1 MVTHNSP
8 LGQLDVESDCGS
20 IGMRTP
26 TETITFTQSSA
37 PWGAMKDATSIDFAS
52 DGSELSPW
60 LHSKPLRTE
69 SKRPMCGDMSSA
81 RKKLRFENCMP
92 GATAENP
99 IVIIDYATDDE
110 CVDHVVPL
118 VEPKEEEFVNLFASP
133 APKEK
138 KETKAG
144 TMLAY
149 MLANNIM
156 SVSQF
161 YEPSHTEALANFV
174 VNPHFNN
181 NVSRFCEVV
190 RARMMTASFMPV
202 NVGSFIPGLFIL
214 LTTLQ
219 LTALIASRGERI
231 DYLLR
236 EIHQWT
242 PATIKLFVRAMVGVA
257 DRKFGKQNCVY
268 LWGKSNSGKSILLDS
283 FVSYFS
289 PCIGYPSNNIRSGFP
304 LGECAN
310 SRVIRMDEIHI
321 NMDNVEL
328 YKCVMSGNVA
338 NVDKKY
344 SSSVIIPPT
353 PCYISS
359 NKPIWDLCLK
369 EKEPLLNRMA
379 FSKFM
384 SHTCPEDFG
393 LLTKLDWDI
402 IISKHYKEWK
412 LNDVKFMDGPT
423 YENFLRKKNN
433 SVINNIN

>member
-1 MVTHNSP
+1 MDYQTSP
-8 LGQLDVESDCGS
+8 IGAADVEYAFGS
-20 IGMRTP
+20 IDSREATP
-26 TETITFTQSSA
+26 TTTCTQSSA
-37 PWGAMKDATSIDFAS
+37 PWGPTKGETFTASFS
-52 DGSELSPW
+52 DGSATSPW
-60 LHSKPLRTE
+60 LHLEPSRTE
-69 SKRPMCGDMSSA
+69 NKRQMLGDTSNV
-81 RKKLRFENCMP
+81 RKRLRFNNCEK
-92 GATAENP
+92 GTTSDNP
-99 IVIIDYATDDE
+99 IIIVDSASDDE
-110 CVDHVVPL
+110 FVEQVIPL
-118 VEPKEEEFVNLFASP
+118 QEPKEEEFTNLFASP

-144 TMLAY
+144 AMLAY

-161 YEPSHTEALANFV
+161 YEPSHCEALANFV

-190 RARMMTASFMPV
+190 RSRMLTASFMPV
-202 NVGSFIPGLFIL
+202 SVGSLIPGLFIL
-214 LTTLQ
+214 LTSLQ

-283 FVSYFS
+283 FCSYFS

-379 FSKFM
+379 FNKYM
-384 SHTCPEDFG
+384 SSVCPEDFG
-393 LLTKLDWDI
+393 LLTKIDWDI
-402 IISKHYKEWK
+402 IISKNYKEWK
-412 LNDVKFMDGPT
+412 LNDVKFMDGPS
-423 YENFLRKKNN
+423 YENFLRKKN
-433 SVINNIN
+433 SSIINN